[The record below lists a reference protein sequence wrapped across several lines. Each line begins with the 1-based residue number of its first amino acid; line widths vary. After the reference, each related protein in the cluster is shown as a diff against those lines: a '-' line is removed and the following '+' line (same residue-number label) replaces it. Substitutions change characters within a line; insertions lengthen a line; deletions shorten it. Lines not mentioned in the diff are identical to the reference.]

1 MTEQQQPTVKA
12 AKSELSYQEPPVL
25 KLAQLDNLEIKLPT
39 DVNLAII
46 PVKNVLDLKSTT
58 VINVTPQD
66 S

>member
-1 MTEQQQPTVKA
+1 MAQLQPTVKA
-12 AKSELSYQEPPVL
+12 AKQELSYQELPVL
-25 KLAQLDNLEIKLPT
+25 KLAQLDNSETKFQT

-46 PVKNVLDLKSTT
+46 LVKNVLDQKSII